1 MSYNTSHILILT
13 LLLPFVTQSSNLSTS
28 INNKVTSP
36 EVKGNFSPGG
46 RVLTIISQAEFEE
59 LWGLQIDYCDG
70 TSESIGR
77 HVFRIKFRAPISGP
91 GYSFYAEKPMK
102 RVIIFS
108 LPIEGLFAAPNFRIT
123 KVRRDCGI
131 PDPPPKLYCNN
142 VQLSRVIQRAWE
154 GEPISFKSTRYVVFT
169 GLKFP
174 GVDGLA
180 PARVADFHPNR
191 YFPSVKFG
199 SSTHTW
205 TGTFISLRIPVGE
218 YKKVVL
224 VVRDD
229 FGQQAKCPVGNI
241 TVLP

>member
-1 MSYNTSHILILT
+1 MSYFTSYILSIS
-13 LLLPFVTQSSNLSTS
+13 LLFSLVTQSSNLSTS
-28 INNKVTSP
+28 ENEKRPSS
-36 EVKGNFSPGG
+36 EVKANFSQGG
-46 RVLTIISQAEFEE
+46 MVLTITSQADLEL

-70 TSESIGR
+70 SSESIGR
-77 HVFRIKFRAPISGP
+77 HVFRIKWRAPISGA
-91 GYSFYAEKPMK
+91 GYTFYAEKPMK
-102 RVIIFS
+102 RVIVVS
-108 LPIEGLFAAPNFRIT
+108 LPIGRLSAAPNFRLT
-123 KVRRDCGI
+123 PARRTCGN
-131 PDPPPKLYCNN
+131 PDPLPKLYCHD
-142 VQLSRVIQRAWE
+142 VQLSRVIHRAWE
-154 GEPISFKSTRYVVFT
+154 GEPISFKSTRHVVFT

-191 YFPSVKFG
+191 YYPSVKYA

-205 TGTFISLRIPVGE
+205 TGTFISLRLLVGK
-218 YKKVVL
+218 YKNVVL